1 MKIAQIEA
9 LPGQKAF
16 GFVKATETHGGF
28 AVHFPLHIVAG
39 RRPGPTLLVVAG
51 MSGLEIEPA
60 LILPQVVGG
69 DRPGGAAGDAAG
81 GAVVQHLGVRVRA
94 GERHLG
100 RQGVARVGAG
110 AADGT
115 VSEQLLHCF
124 YEEVVQRADGVID
137 IRTGA
142 LWGYFRY
149 AGVYGTGAEERGRA
163 LAEALGLPHVVLGAP
178 ADGSYAW
185 EAAADGKAVVSAW
198 IGGGPGL
205 RDYRQEDMQRVR
217 NAVVNGLRQLGMLD
231 GGLER
236 MDGPVTTVRGHT
248 WVKLTGPR
256 GLTFM
261 AKGKRGQMVSAGEV
275 IGYVKHPFTGDD
287 RARVSCRAG
296 RADGACGRLLAHRA
310 RGCHPGHP
318 RRYRDL
324 TASELEA

>member
-9 LPGQKAF
+9 LPGHKAF

-28 AVHFPLHIVAG
+28 DVHFPLHIVAG

-60 LILPQVVGG
+60 LALPQVVAEIDPEELRGTLLVSSLFNTSG
-69 DRPGGAAGDAAG
+69 FEFEQVNAIWDDKDLHR
-81 GAVVQHLGVRVRA
+81 
-94 GERHLG
+94 LG
-100 RQGVARVGAG
+100 RG

-124 YEEVVQRADGVID
+124 YEAVVTRADGVID

-149 AGVYGTGAEERGRA
+149 AGVYRQGSEAKSRA
-163 LAEALGLPHVVLGAP
+163 LAAALGLPHVVSGEA
-178 ADGSYAW
+178 ADESYAA
-185 EAAADGKAVVSAW
+185 EAAADGKAVVTAW

-217 NAVVNGLRQLGMLD
+217 NAVVNGLRQMGMLS
-231 GGLER
+231 GELESI
-236 MDGPVTTVRGHT
+236 DSAVTVVRGHT
-248 WVKLTGPR
+248 WLRPAGGR

-261 AKGKRGQMVSAGEV
+261 DKGKRGSAVQAGEM
-275 IGYVKHPFTGDD
+275 IGYVKHPFTGEIVQEI
-287 RARVSCRAG
+287 RAPKSGSMVHAG
-296 RADGACGRLLAHRA
+296 ASWPIVPEGALLTILGDVVA
-310 RGCHPGHP
+310 
-318 RRYRDL
+318 
-324 TASELEA
+324 

>member
-28 AVHFPLHIVAG
+28 EVHFPLHIVAG
-39 RRPGPTLLVVAG
+39 QRPGPTLLVVAG

-60 LILPQVVGG
+60 LILPQVVAEIEPATLRGTLLVVPLFNTSG
-69 DRPGGAAGDAAG
+69 FEFEQVNAIWDDRALQRLGRGAAA
-81 GAVVQHLGVRVRA
+81 
-94 GERHLG
+94 
-100 RQGVARVGAG
+100 
-110 AADGT
+110 GT

-124 YEEVVQRADGVID
+124 YEEVVARADGVID

-149 AGVYGTGAEERGRA
+149 AGVYGTGAEAGGRA

-185 EAAADGKAVVSAW
+185 EAAADRES
-198 IGGGPGL
+198 GGDGVDWGWAGL

-217 NAVVNGLRQLGMLD
+217 QAVVNGLRQMGMLD
-231 GGLER
+231 GALEGI
-236 MDGPVTTVRGHT
+236 DGPVTTVRGHT
-248 WVKLTGPR
+248 WLKLTGPR

-261 AKGKRGQMVSAGEV
+261 AKEKRGQMVSAGEV
-275 IGYVKHPFTGDD
+275 IGYVKHPFTGAIVHEF
-287 RARVSCRAG
+287 RVARSGLMVHAG
-296 RADGACGRLLAHRA
+296 ASWPIVPEDAILAIL
-310 RGCHPGHP
+310 G
-318 RRYRDL
+318 DIV
-324 TASELEA
+324 T

>member
-28 AVHFPLHIVAG
+28 DVHFPLHIVAG

-60 LILPQVVGG
+60 LILPQVVAEIDPAELQGTLLVVPLFNTSG
-69 DRPGGAAGDAAG
+69 FEFEQVNAIWDDRAL
-81 GAVVQHLGVRVRA
+81 QR
-94 GERHLG
+94 LG
-100 RQGVARVGAG
+100 RG

-124 YEEVVQRADGVID
+124 YEEVVKRADGVID

-149 AGVYGTGAEERGRA
+149 AGVYGTGGEARGRA

-231 GGLER
+231 GALER
-236 MDGPVTTVRGHT
+236 IDGPVTTVCGHT
-248 WVKLTGPR
+248 WVKLRGPR

-261 AKGKRGQMVSAGEV
+261 AKEKRGQMVSAGEV
-275 IGYVKHPFTGDD
+275 IGYVKHPFTGDTVHEF
-287 RARVSCRAG
+287 RVERGGLMVHAG
-296 RADGACGRLLAHRA
+296 ASWPIVPEDAILAIL
-310 RGCHPGHP
+310 GDPKK
-318 RRYRDL
+318 
-324 TASELEA
+324 